1 MRFDSHLPPFCL
13 LFGYVLGSVTS
24 NEPPRYLQGI
34 TNDSSLA
41 RRSKKMSDT
50 IRRNKRKKRAWM
62 CGHRRYVKGSRDN
75 IPDKKQSQTVN
86 ERAMKLPY

>member
-24 NEPPRYLQGI
+24 NEPPWYLQGI

-41 RRSKKMSDT
+41 RRIKRDAGE
-50 IRRNKRKKRAWM
+50 RKKRAWM
-62 CGHRRYVKGSRDN
+62 RGHRRYVKGSRDN

>member
-41 RRSKKMSDT
+41 RRSKKMSECYSDA
-50 IRRNKRKKRAWM
+50 INERKK
-62 CGHRRYVKGSRDN
+62 C
-75 IPDKKQSQTVN
+75 KKNDMRQL
-86 ERAMKLPY
+86 RL

>member
-1 MRFDSHLPPFCL
+1 MTFDSHLPPFCL

-41 RRSKKMSDT
+41 RRIKRDAGEKKKEKICLVEYSGLEPLTSTLPVLRSSQMS
-50 IRRNKRKKRAWM
+50 
-62 CGHRRYVKGSRDN
+62 
-75 IPDKKQSQTVN
+75 
-86 ERAMKLPY
+86 

>member
-1 MRFDSHLPPFCL
+1 MREEQGVLQSKCL
-13 LFGYVLGSVTS
+13 LLGYVLGSVTS

-50 IRRNKRKKRAWM
+50 IRRNERKKKM
-62 CGHRRYVKGSRDN
+62 HCTICTICTMEGKVQKVQKVQG
-75 IPDKKQSQTVN
+75 KK
-86 ERAMKLPY
+86 M